1 MKKFKLGKI
10 YPCSSAPELTSENII
25 DSKVIVAQ
33 MGMEP
38 FLQVLESDP
47 TVDIILS
54 GRSYDPAPFAAWCI
68 FNGVERSTAYI
79 LSLREVNSVAGI
91 WAKSWY
97 VVGYA
102 HCPREVP

>member
-79 LSLREVNSVAGI
+79 LSLRKVKLI
-91 WAKSWY
+91 L
-97 VVGYA
+97 
-102 HCPREVP
+102 